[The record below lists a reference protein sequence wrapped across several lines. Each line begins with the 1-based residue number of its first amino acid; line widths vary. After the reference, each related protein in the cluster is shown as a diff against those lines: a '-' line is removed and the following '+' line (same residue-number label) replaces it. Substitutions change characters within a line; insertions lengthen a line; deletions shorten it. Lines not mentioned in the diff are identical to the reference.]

1 MITPIK
7 KDRTF
12 YWNLFK
18 STFLIS
24 AFTVGGGFVIVP
36 LMKAKFVDGYHW
48 LEEKESLDLVAIA
61 QSAPGVVA
69 VNTAIIM
76 GYKLA
81 GLQGALVTILGTVLP
96 PLITLTIISSC
107 YETLITNDYIK
118 VVMKGL
124 QCGAT
129 AVILDVS
136 IDLIRKEIDK
146 KLFIPCLIIIGT
158 FIANYILKINVM
170 YIILFDAL
178 IGFLFLKNPKYN

>member
-1 MITPIK
+1 MITPPPK
-7 KDRTF
+7 TTSF
-12 YWNLFK
+12 YWELFK

-48 LEEKESLDLVAIA
+48 FEEKESLDLVAIA
-61 QSAPGVVA
+61 QSAPGVIA

-81 GLQGALVTILGTVLP
+81 GLQGALVTILATVLP

-107 YETLITNDYIK
+107 YETLITNNYIK
-118 VVMKGL
+118 IVMKGL

-129 AVILDVS
+129 AIILDVS
-136 IDLIRKEIDK
+136 IDLIRKELNK
-146 KLFIPCLIIIGT
+146 KLLLPCLIIIGT
-158 FIANYILKINVM
+158 FIANYVFKINIL